1 MKTVVTGGAGFIG
14 SHLVK
19 RLLDEGREVVIADDF
34 SWGKERNLL
43 DLGIRAELRP
53 VDLRDYRQA
62 LEVMEGAES
71 VFHLAARVGSVELL
85 HGSEMA
91 ELIAL
96 QTNLVIDANVFR
108 ACLEKGVKRIVYA
121 SSVSVYPIDL
131 QQAYDVALREDD
143 LRYMN
148 PERGTAG
155 PS

>member
-1 MKTVVTGGAGFIG
+1 
-14 SHLVK
+14 
-19 RLLDEGREVVIADDF
+19 
-34 SWGKERNLL
+34 
-43 DLGIRAELRP
+43 
-53 VDLRDYRQA
+53 
-62 LEVMEGAES
+62 